1 MENDA
6 SSATRKLC
14 TAVLAALLISA
25 TAPALAGDVDPKA
38 GEGSQQ
44 PAAAGSK
51 STSPA
56 PAEEPGP
63 KPGEG
68 TSDDTSPA
76 PAGEVGRRPG
86 EGNSPPPPS
95 SKPSPQRFE
104 PTEKV
109 RPDFDVAFPVDI

>member
-25 TAPALAGDVDPKA
+25 ASPALAGDVDPK
-38 GEGSQQ
+38 
-44 PAAAGSK
+44 
-51 STSPA
+51 
-56 PAEEPGP
+56 
-63 KPGEG
+63 PGEG
-68 TSDDTSPA
+68 KSKDTSPA

-86 EGNSPPPPS
+86 EGNPPASDSDTPPPPPPS